1 MRCFSYFLSVCVA
14 LCVLSSDAAAYKK
27 IKCFMPQAPEISL
40 AGVKKVAVLD
50 FTVNGGD
57 SPDVGQ
63 FISNQ
68 MVKYLLQEGRGIT
81 EISGGIFSSS
91 KEGRCLIP
99 NLETGCFQVIERSRL
114 QAVMAEAG
122 IGESGLVQPDQSK
135 KLGEL
140 AGIDVIITGD
150 ASSQIKNTSGT
161 EVHKYNEN
169 KQEYS
174 RQVECLQRKVTV
186 VANIRILDAKT
197 GEILASRQESRSVED
212 KKCADSGKE
221 IRGAGEMVGACA
233 STIAWQFTNL
243 FCPWFVLE
251 EFELDKVKVKE
262 TKDEADKFC
271 EAAENL
277 DLPKAYAGFDKL
289 YKGDSY
295 NPQYLYNMGVLYEV
309 SGDFGKAKEMY
320 DGAASLMDEK
330 RYKESAARIG
340 KRVALVEFYK
350 SIEHPIT
357 PFDMTAAAAA
367 VDVTSRFVVVKG
379 SKNDRFDFYATPDLG
394 AESVAKV
401 PGGVRLK
408 ILEEK
413 DGWVRVELLG
423 GKQGYISGEKVEKAE

>member
-1 MRCFSYFLSVCVA
+1 MRYFSYLLCVCVA
-14 LCVLSSDAAAYKK
+14 LCLVSSDAAAYKK

-40 AGVKKVAVLD
+40 GGVKQVAVLD

-57 SPDVGQ
+57 NPDLGQ

-68 MVKYLLQEGRGIT
+68 MVKNLLQKDRGIT
-81 EISGGIFSSS
+81 AISGGIFSSS
-91 KEGRCLIP
+91 KEGKCLIP
-99 NLETGCFQVIERSRL
+99 NLQTGCFQVIERSRL

-122 IGESGLVQPDQSK
+122 IGESGLVQADQSK

-150 ASSQIKNTSGT
+150 ASSHVNNTTGT
-161 EVHKYNEN
+161 EVHEYYQN
-169 KQEYS
+169 KQKYTH
-174 RQVECLQRKVTV
+174 QVECLQRSVDV
-186 VANIRILDAKT
+186 VANIRILDART
-197 GEILASRQESRSVED
+197 GEILASRQGSRKAED

-221 IRGAGEMVGACA
+221 VRNAGEMVGACA
-233 STIAWQFTNL
+233 SEIAWEFTNL
-243 FCPWFVLE
+243 FCPWFELE

-271 EAAENL
+271 DAAEGL
-277 DLPKAYAGFDKL
+277 DLPRAYAGFDKL
-289 YKGDSY
+289 YQSDSY

-320 DGAASLMDEK
+320 DGASSLMDEK

-350 SIEHPIT
+350 SIENPIT
-357 PFDMTAAAAA
+357 PFDMTAAASA

-379 SKNDRFDFYATPDLG
+379 SKEERFDFLATPDPKG
-394 AESVAKV
+394 ESVAKV

-408 ILEEK
+408 VLEEK
-413 DGWVRVELLG
+413 DGWVHVELLG
-423 GKQGYISGEKVEKAE
+423 GKQGYITSEKVEKAE